1 METLEFLVRGSAVEP
16 YRVSFRRDGASL
28 SGYCT
33 CPAGENGVYCKHR
46 IRILHGL
53 VEAVISDNSADVRIV
68 ASLLAGTDVELALN
82 DVTRLEKDAER
93 IKTELTAAKR
103 ALARCLLT

>member
-1 METLEFLVRGSAVEP
+1 METLEFLVQGSAVEP
-16 YRVSFRRDGASL
+16 YRVSFRRDGVNL

-33 CPAGENGVYCKHR
+33 CPAGENGMFCKHR

-53 VEAVISDNSADVRIV
+53 VEAIVSDNSAEVSTV
-68 ASLLAGTDVELALN
+68 ASWLAGTDVETALN
-82 DVTRLEKDAER
+82 AVTRLEKEAER
-93 IKTELTAAKR
+93 IKSELSAAKK